1 MSKRKVTL
9 CLVVDYGGERDDYWE
24 SPVIAFDN
32 LADAE
37 RCAKKREHRQAL
49 WDSGLCYRDY
59 SGSFV
64 TGIDAVIDDSIFDH
78 KDVRDG

>member
-9 CLVVDYGGERDDYWE
+9 YLVVDYGGEWEDAWE

-32 LADAE
+32 RADAE
-37 RCAKKREHRQAL
+37 SCAKKREHRQAL

-59 SGSFV
+59 LGSF
-64 TGIDAVIDDSIFDH
+64 GIGINAVIDDSIFDH